1 MKRNLS
7 PWLLMLI
14 PMACSILDTDP
25 VDSIPGEDAIRDKRS
40 MLAALNGVYNEM
52 QTAALATDATLFAD
66 LAADN
71 LIHIGTKKEYRQVSD
86 QRIVPENA
94 YVQGI
99 WDNSYDA
106 INRVNHLLDK
116 LPDVSGISASE
127 LDRAAGQLYFLRA
140 LNYFNLV
147 RWFGEVPLKDKPT
160 TGITPSELN
169 MARATVG
176 EVYDFILGDLELA
189 KAALNGTG
197 RQSSLLA
204 DEGAVRALL
213 ARVQLYRQNWQ
224 AALVEAEAV
233 LAMDYEL
240 VAGDL
245 YASLF
250 DESVSNNEIIFQ
262 IDYLNDDDVSQLAD
276 WCSPEAR
283 FEVAAWESAAK
294 LNSISNAFA
303 AEDKRKEVTVG
314 FTGDDYYCNKYQ
326 DFNKAKDNVI
336 VIRLAELY
344 LIAAEALNELGYDEF
359 GQAFFYLNQLRQR
372 AGTELL
378 TPADLPDQQAF
389 RLAIEEERRLELA
402 FEGHRYHDLVRT
414 GRASEVLPKEGP
426 LTQEN
431 QFLFPIP
438 QSELDANKM
447 ITANNPG
454 Y

>member
-116 LPDVSGISASE
+116 LPDVNGISASE
-127 LDRAAGQLYFLRA
+127 LDRAAGQLHFLRA

-147 RWFGEVPLKDKPT
+147 RWFGGVPLKDKPT

-314 FTGDDYYCNKYQ
+314 FTGDDYFCNKYQ

-359 GQAFFYLNQLRQR
+359 GQAFFYLNQLRLR